1 MSAVLYRT
9 LCEKDAVGRAEN
21 EKIPENEECPEPC
34 GIRAIMKKLSV
45 FPLVMLSG
53 TVFLNDEFSIPIK
66 CEQTMNFMLICS

>member
-1 MSAVLYRT
+1 M
-9 LCEKDAVGRAEN
+9 
-21 EKIPENEECPEPC
+21 IPENEECPEPC

-45 FPLVMLSG
+45 FPLLVLSG